1 MIQHLPRR
9 VTRIATEYQSVLP
22 SGRALFYYHFAP
34 LMAVNRALRR
44 TSGGGK
50 ERTENMALFKR
61 KDLENKGL
69 NEDQIAYIMTE
80 SGRALSADYMPKSSL
95 QEEIE
100 KAKQE
105 WQKNAPSVDVTKTEE
120 YIKLAGENDMLR
132 TTASEDFARVK
143 PKFRETVYSKLNRAQ
158 DAPPVADQLQEIA
171 KGFEEYFIPDAQ
183 PAKNTPVYSQKPP
196 KPSANSAEDAEVA
209 KVLEN
214 W

>member
-1 MIQHLPRR
+1 
-9 VTRIATEYQSVLP
+9 
-22 SGRALFYYHFAP
+22 
-34 LMAVNRALRR
+34 
-44 TSGGGK
+44 
-50 ERTENMALFKR
+50 MALFRR
-61 KDLENKGL
+61 KDLESKGL

-100 KAKQE
+100 KAKQT
-105 WQKNAPSVDVTKTEE
+105 WQQDAPPVDVTKTEE
-120 YIKLAGENDMLR
+120 YIKLASENDMLR
-132 TTASEDFARVK
+132 TTTSEDFAQVK

-158 DAPPVADQLQEIA
+158 GAPPIAEQLNEIA
-171 KGFEEYFIPDAQ
+171 KEYEEYFIPAEQ

>member
-1 MIQHLPRR
+1 M
-9 VTRIATEYQSVLP
+9 
-22 SGRALFYYHFAP
+22 
-34 LMAVNRALRR
+34 RR

-61 KDLENKGL
+61 KDLESKGL

-95 QEEIE
+95 QEEID
-100 KAKQE
+100 KAKQA
-105 WQKNAPSVDVTKTEE
+105 WQQEAPQVED
-120 YIKLAGENDMLR
+120 YIKLATENDMLR
-132 TTASEDFARVK
+132 TTSSEDFGRVK
-143 PKFRETVYSKLNRAQ
+143 PKFREVVYSKLNRAQ
-158 DAPPVADQLQEIA
+158 DAPSVAEQLQEIE
-171 KGFEEYFIPDAQ
+171 KGFEEYFNAPEQ

-196 KPSANSAEDAEVA
+196 KPSATSAEDAEVA